1 MVAAADEDTAI
12 AVDVAPGTAHDAP
25 LLKPI
30 LAKTAARLG
39 KIDEVVG
46 DKAFDGGPQRDE
58 CKKHG
63 AKAVIPPRANRVNP
77 EPLDKEVYRERNR
90 IERLFAKLKEFRRLA
105 TRYEKL
111 KVTFLG
117 WLQLALGFIRL
128 RAKVK
133 AIKKASNDKNQT
145 PGNVNRA

>member
-1 MVAAADEDTAI
+1 MAADESTAV
-12 AVDVAPGTAHDAP
+12 AVDVAAGTAHDAP

-30 LAKTAARLG
+30 LKQAAATLG
-39 KIDEVVG
+39 TIDEVVG
-46 DKAFDGGPQRDE
+46 DKAFDGEPQRNA

-77 EPLDKEVYRERNR
+77 EPFDKKAYRERNR

-117 WLQLALGFIRL
+117 WLRLALGFIRL

-133 AIKKASNDKNQT
+133 AIQTKSTNQDI
-145 PGNVNRA
+145 GNVHRA

>member
-1 MVAAADEDTAI
+1 MIVAADEDTAI

-30 LAKTAARLG
+30 LAQTADRVG

-46 DKAFDGGPQRDE
+46 DKAFDGEPQRNE
-58 CKKHG
+58 CKKYG
-63 AKAVIPPRANRVNP
+63 AKAVFPPRANRVNP
-77 EPLDKEVYRERNR
+77 EPLDKEAYRERNR

-111 KVTFLG
+111 KITFLG
-117 WLQLALGFIRL
+117 WLRLVLGFIRL

-133 AIKKASNDKNQT
+133 AIKKSL
-145 PGNVNRA
+145 NVQNKR